1 MPRSD
6 SVRVPGLT
14 LRYVDW
20 GGDHLPPLL
29 LIHGGG
35 DHSRSWDWVAQ
46 RLRPRWRVIAVDLRG
61 HGDSDWS
68 PEGNYGEGVLVRDLL
83 LLLNALEIGRA
94 TIIAHSLGA
103 NIAMRFAAVFPE
115 RMQRLV
121 SIEGLLASPDRLALV
136 DGTPMRVRLRTWLD
150 ETERIRTRA
159 PRHFRSIDEA
169 TARMKERNPHLAGE
183 RLHHLTRH
191 AVRLG
196 DDGLYR
202 WKVDPMIRKR
212 PPDMGHDALNDLWRS
227 LACPILLIYGA
238 ESWASNPEMDGRLGL
253 FANARLRVIEH
264 AGHWVHHDQFEDTM
278 REIDAFLSETDKAR
292 DQG

>member
-1 MPRSD
+1 M
-6 SVRVPGLT
+6 
-14 LRYVDW
+14 RYVDW
-20 GGDHLPPLL
+20 GGDHLPPLV

-35 DHSRSWDWVAQ
+35 DHSRSWDWVAR
-46 RLRPRWRVIAVDLRG
+46 RLCARWHVIAVDLRG

-83 LLLNALEIGRA
+83 LLLDALAIRRA

-115 RMQRLV
+115 RMNRLV
-121 SIEGLLASPDRLALV
+121 SIEGLLASPDRLVLV
-136 DGTPMRVRLRTWLD
+136 DNTPMRTRLRTWLE
-150 ETERIRTRA
+150 ETERIRMRV
-159 PRHFRSIDEA
+159 PRHFRSMDEA

-183 RLHHLTRH
+183 RLHHLTHH

-196 DDGLYR
+196 DDGFYR

-212 PPDMGHDALNDLWRS
+212 PPDMSNDALNDLWRA
-227 LACPILLIYGA
+227 LTCPILLLYGA
-238 ESWASNPEMDGRLGL
+238 ESWASNPGMDGRLGL
-253 FANARLRVIEH
+253 FANARLRVIEE
-264 AGHWVHHDQFEDTM
+264 AGHWVHHDRFEETM
-278 REIDAFLSETDKAR
+278 REIDAFLSETATVP